1 MTDEGFYPYPFSEPS
16 HLPFPK
22 PSLKGKVANRRFDGR
37 VNLLPRG
44 EGVTSVTD
52 EGFYPYPFSE
62 PSHLPFPKPSLKGKV
77 ANRRFDGRVLI
88 FKAQILLLHQ
98 LLFR

>member
-1 MTDEGFYPYPFSEPS
+1 MTDEGFYPYSFPEPS

-52 EGFYPYPFSE
+52 EGFYPYSFPE
-62 PSHLPFPKPSLKGKV
+62 PSPLPFPKPYPKVKAVYLAVSEGFAFSLVEKV
-77 ANRRFDGRVLI
+77 SR
-88 FKAQILLLHQ
+88 K
-98 LLFR
+98 